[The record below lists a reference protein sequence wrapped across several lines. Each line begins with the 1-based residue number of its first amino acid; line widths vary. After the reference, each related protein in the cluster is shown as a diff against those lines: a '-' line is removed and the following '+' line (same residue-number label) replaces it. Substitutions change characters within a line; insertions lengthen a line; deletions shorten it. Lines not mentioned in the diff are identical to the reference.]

1 MIPNDQAPEADPFAT
16 FDAAY
21 VLGALSPEDRAEF
34 EQHLRGCPRC
44 ARAVQEIA
52 GLPGLLS
59 QVGPDFVV
67 EEPPST
73 LLPGLAAA
81 TRRRRRRARFAF
93 ATTGIAAVAACLALV
108 LVLVLPGQAGTAMT
122 PLGEYPVQAEARVS
136 DTPDGARVDM
146 SCSYRGGRVGDYVL
160 VAVGRGGQDQQLA
173 TWRVATEDTAR
184 ISVGTALHRAD
195 IAALEIRTP
204 GGDPLL
210 RWNP

>member
-1 MIPNDQAPEADPFAT
+1 MTPDERNAESDPFAT
-16 FDAAY
+16 YDAAY

-34 EQHLRGCPRC
+34 EQHLRGCERC

-59 QVGPDFVV
+59 QVDPGSVR
-67 EEPPST
+67 EEPPSG
-73 LLPGLAAA
+73 LLPGLVDA
-81 TRRRRRRARFAF
+81 TRRRRRRTRFSF
-93 ATTGIAAVAACLALV
+93 AATGIAAVAACVALV
-108 LVLVLPGQAGTAMT
+108 LVLVQPEESGTEMT
-122 PLGEYPVQAEARVS
+122 PLGEYPVQAEARVA
-136 DTPDGARVDM
+136 DTPGGARVDM

-160 VAVGRGGQDQQLA
+160 VAVGPGGRNEQLA

-184 ISVGTALHRAD
+184 ISVATALHRAD

-204 GGDPLL
+204 AGTPLL